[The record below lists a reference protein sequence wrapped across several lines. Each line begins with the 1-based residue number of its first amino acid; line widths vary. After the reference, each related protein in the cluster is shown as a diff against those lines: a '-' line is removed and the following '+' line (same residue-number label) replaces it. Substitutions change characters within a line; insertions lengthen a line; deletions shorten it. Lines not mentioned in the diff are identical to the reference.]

1 MASFDEAQVE
11 QPDGSSQRLTHEQ
24 FFKLPLVQRV
34 KLLCELKVRFF
45 KAGRPV
51 AAAEAMK

>member
-1 MASFDEAQVE
+1 MAQFDEAVIDQAN
-11 QPDGSSQRLTHEQ
+11 GTSQRLTHEE

-34 KLLCELKVRFF
+34 KMLCDLKVRFF
-45 KAGRPV
+45 KAGRQV

>member
-1 MASFDEAQVE
+1 MSKFDEAVIQ
-11 QPDGSSQRLTHEQ
+11 QPDGTQQRLTADE

-34 KLLCELKVRFF
+34 NLLCGLKVRFL

-51 AAAEAMK
+51 PAAEAMK

>member
-1 MASFDEAQVE
+1 MRNFDEALVE
-11 QPDGSSQRLTHEQ
+11 QPDGTQQRMTEEE

-34 KLLCELKVRFF
+34 NLLCGLKVRFF

-51 AAAEAMK
+51 PAAEAMK